1 MSYRGGRGR
10 GRGRGGW
17 NNNNRRDAS
26 SDNSSNN
33 DVRVNRNPR
42 NDIPSNGER
51 ARIFRNPH
59 DVEREN
65 FQILSDNF
73 ESSELSYKGSDKI
86 VFIPHEDEIQSM
98 WKRLLRREFANQH
111 HIRRFLNSCLVV
123 TSGNSEYELSDLI
136 AKLSEPD
143 GRQRLREIMMFPVSV
158 DAGLIPQV
166 ASFQRVILPF
176 LALLT
181 RSGITDSIL
190 ESSVNAIYTLVYTN
204 LVYL

>member
-1 MSYRGGRGR
+1 MSNRGGRGR
-10 GRGRGGW
+10 GRGRGGGW
-17 NNNNRRDAS
+17 NNNNRREAS
-26 SDNSSNN
+26 SDNFSNNNIRPRSDNSSN
-33 DVRVNRNPR
+33 
-42 NDIPSNGER
+42 SER
-51 ARIFRNPH
+51 ARIFRNPQ

-65 FQILSDNF
+65 VQILSGNF
-73 ESSELSYKGSDKI
+73 ESSELTYKGSDKV

-98 WKRLLRREFANQH
+98 WKRLLKKELNNQH

-123 TSGNSEYELSDLI
+123 ASGNSDYELSDLI

-158 DAGLIPQV
+158 DAGLMPQV
-166 ASFQRVILPF
+166 ASFQRVTLPF

-190 ESSVNAIYTLVYTN
+190 ESNVNAIYTLVYTN